1 MQNYYEKSI
10 LIQNNLVSA
19 MNTFIKNKDKNKL
32 IIKTNLECGI
42 PTKDIHKI
50 AGPLLDEWVF
60 EKLKSISRDNS
71 NDWGIMDVISKD
83 SSSLEDIAIKIKLN
97 NIIYNVLIDVKTAS
111 LEKGDNAGKGS
122 NLTSYRK
129 IRPHYASNPNSI
141 FLILSIKHN
150 AYFFKGKREGLEI
163 LGCNLFDLK
172 LVKESELKLN
182 TSMGDQF
189 QISNSM
195 NVNQVNRTTDDF
207 IKLLDSYYSK
217 AYSESELQ
225 ARLEEFRIAD
235 EFNKN
240 LNSALSIINSC
251 TTNFTKASLK
261 KSLKLDDKI
270 INKIFERLKKENIIE
285 TAGKK
290 GYYKLS
296 NKKNTN

>member
-1 MQNYYEKSI
+1 MKNYYNTSM
-10 LIQNNLVSA
+10 LIQNNLTAA
-19 MNTFIKNKDKNKL
+19 MNTFIEDEVKNKL

-60 EKLKSISRDNS
+60 EKLKSISKNNS
-71 NDWGIMDVISKD
+71 NEYGIIDVISKD

-97 NIIYNVLIDVKTAS
+97 NIVYDVLIDVKTAS

-150 AYFFKGKREGLEI
+150 AYFSDGKREGLII
-163 LGCNLFDLK
+163 LGCNTFDLK

-189 QISNSM
+189 QITNSM
-195 NVNQVNRTTDDF
+195 NVTQVNRTTDEF
-207 IKLLDSYYSK
+207 IKLLDTAYSK
-217 AYSESELQ
+217 AYSESKLQ

-235 EFNKN
+235 EFSK
-240 LNSALSIINSC
+240 LLEIALSKMASYDAPFN
-251 TTNFTKASLK
+251 KAILK
-261 KSLKLDDKI
+261 EDLNLDDKTN
-270 INKIFERLKKENIIE
+270 NKIFERLKKDSVIKS
-285 TAGKK
+285 TSKR
-290 GYYKLS
+290 GYYQL
-296 NKKNTN
+296 